1 MKDLDYYMSL
11 NYEMKLEEL
20 SEDDGGG
27 IFLSIPLLGEMAVN
41 GHGDTYLE
49 AREALE
55 NCKKDFFEMWL
66 KEGYEIPE
74 PESEKSEIYFYILK
88 TLENRQVHLV

>member
-11 NYEMKLEEL
+11 PYEMKLEEL
-20 SEDDGGG
+20 SEDEGGG

-55 NCKKDFFEMWL
+55 NCKRDFLESWISA
-66 KEGYEIPE
+66 GVDIPE
-74 PESEKSEIYFYILK
+74 PQQRNCLNDAEVYVRE
-88 TLENRQVHLV
+88 LVTVGV

>member
-1 MKDLDYYMSL
+1 MKNLDYYMSL
-11 NYEMKLEEL
+11 PYEIKLEEL

-55 NCKKDFFEMWL
+55 NCKRDFLESWI
-66 KEGYEIPE
+66 EAGVDIPE
-74 PESEKSEIYFYILK
+74 PQRKNCLDNTEIYVRELAA
-88 TLENRQVHLV
+88 VGV

>member
-11 NYEMKLEEL
+11 PYEMKLEEL

-55 NCKKDFFEMWL
+55 NCKRDFLESWI
-66 KEGYEIPE
+66 EAGVDIPE
-74 PESEKSEIYFYILK
+74 PQRKNYFIDAAVFVRDLAA
-88 TLENRQVHLV
+88 VGV

>member
-11 NYEMKLEEL
+11 PYEMKLEEL

-55 NCKKDFFEMWL
+55 NCKRDFLESWI
-66 KEGYEIPE
+66 EAGVDISE
-74 PESEKSEIYFYILK
+74 PQRKNYFIDAAVFVRDLAA
-88 TLENRQVHLV
+88 VGV

>member
-1 MKDLDYYMSL
+1 MKNLEYYMSL
-11 NYEMKLEEL
+11 PYEMKLEEL
-20 SEDDGGG
+20 SDDDGGG

-55 NCKKDFFEMWL
+55 NCKRDFFEMWI
-66 KEGYEIPE
+66 KEGCEIPE
-74 PESEKSEIYFYILK
+74 PQPENIKIYLIDSLK
-88 TLENRQVHLV
+88 AV